1 MPFNLFFIFVVI
13 VWSVWEHLSIG
24 PALRNLS
31 KPDKVL
37 SLVNISGFSIGHI
50 QRFST
55 GQHIH
60 FSTDTKYVQSFST
73 GSINRYEQHA
83 KFRHY
88 TCIYLR
94 ESRNIYKHILNSFP
108 EYWLFAQIYEVT
120 YCKST
125 CTNIN
130 HLNSEIP
137 LIVKYQLQ
145 CKYPW
150 KKLKN
155 NPLYRVP
162 NTFSL

>member
-1 MPFNLFFIFVVI
+1 MHNHSISTWTDWLWNITTMPFNLFFIFVVI

-88 TCIYLR
+88 TCIYVR
-94 ESRNIYKHILNSFP
+94 VGIFTNTSWTHFQNIDYSRRFMKSLIVRAR
-108 EYWLFAQIYEVT
+108 AQI
-120 YCKST
+120 
-125 CTNIN
+125 
-130 HLNSEIP
+130 
-137 LIVKYQLQ
+137 
-145 CKYPW
+145 
-150 KKLKN
+150 
-155 NPLYRVP
+155 
-162 NTFSL
+162 